1 MKMQTPLFPYAWKKA
16 SGLVFYMSLAAG
28 IGVLLFEGMA
38 SLSFLEVSLPD
49 WLPFQD
55 SFLSDSK
62 SRQTNNVMDEIL
74 TILLIVS
81 GIIHGFSAEKTED
94 ELIMALRL
102 NALTWSLLANYSLL
116 ALATVFVFGLA
127 YFNVMIVGMFGILI
141 LFNIRFAFLLYRHYA
156 S

>member
-1 MKMQTPLFPYAWKKA
+1 MQTPLFPYVCKKA
-16 SGLVFYMSLAAG
+16 SGVVFYLSLVAG
-28 IGVLLFEGMA
+28 IATLYFEGMD
-38 SLSFLEVSLPD
+38 SVLSLEVYLPD
-49 WLPFQD
+49 WLPSQD
-55 SFLSDSK
+55 TFLLSDSN
-62 SRQTNNVMDEIL
+62 SRQTNNLLDEIL

-102 NALTWSLLANYSLL
+102 NALTWSLLVNYGLL
-116 ALATVFVFGLA
+116 ALATLFVFGLA

-141 LFNIRFAFLLYRHYA
+141 LFNVRFAFLLYRHYA